1 MTTGVAPS
9 TNPKL
14 NHRRPLLI
22 VENFPLSVLHSL
34 PLSVIGGDS
43 PRHRFCPY
51 WLLLVKVKPQEFA
64 SHDYAWARERMVQ
77 EQIIAR
83 GIADARVISAMRKIP
98 RHLFVDAGIVNRAYD
113 DSALP
118 IGDKQTLSQPYMAA
132 RMAES
137 LALSG
142 SEKVLE
148 VGTGSGYQT
157 ALLAE
162 LCFNVFSV
170 EKLRGLSRK
179 ARSLL
184 DQLAYQNIALHVG
197 DGTIGWSE
205 HAPYDAIIVSAGAP
219 KAPQPLLDQLFI
231 GGRLVI
237 PVGDEQGQTLL
248 HVSRT
253 RTGFKETVLGECKFV
268 KLLGKYGWRE

>member
-1 MTTGVAPS
+1 
-9 TNPKL
+9 
-14 NHRRPLLI
+14 
-22 VENFPLSVLHSL
+22 
-34 PLSVIGGDS
+34 
-43 PRHRFCPY
+43 
-51 WLLLVKVKPQEFA
+51 
-64 SHDYAWARERMVQ
+64 MVQ

-83 GIADARVISAMRKIP
+83 GINDPRVIAAMRKIS
-98 RHLFVDAGIVNRAYD
+98 RHLFVDPGIVNRAYD

-118 IGDKQTLSQPYMAA
+118 IGDKQTLSQPYIAA
-132 RMAES
+132 RMTES
-137 LALSG
+137 LGLAG

-170 EKLRGLSRK
+170 EKLRSLSRS
-179 ARSLL
+179 ARTLL
-184 DQLAYQNIALHVG
+184 DRLDYQNIALHVG

-205 HAPYDAIIVSAGAP
+205 HAPYDAIIVTAGAP
-219 KAPQPLLDQLFI
+219 KVPQPLLDQLFV

-248 HVSRT
+248 CVNRT
-253 RTGFKETVLGECKFV
+253 RTGFKESQLGECKFV

>member
-1 MTTGVAPS
+1 
-9 TNPKL
+9 
-14 NHRRPLLI
+14 
-22 VENFPLSVLHSL
+22 
-34 PLSVIGGDS
+34 
-43 PRHRFCPY
+43 
-51 WLLLVKVKPQEFA
+51 
-64 SHDYAWARERMVQ
+64 MVQ

-83 GIADARVISAMRKIP
+83 GVNDPRVIAAVRKIP
-98 RHLFVDAGIVNRAYD
+98 RHLFVDPGIVNRAYD

-132 RMAES
+132 RMTEI
-137 LALSG
+137 LALAG

-170 EKLRGLSRK
+170 ERLRALSRK

-184 DQLAYQNIALHVG
+184 DRLDYQNIALHVG

-205 HAPYDAIIVSAGAP
+205 HAPYDAIIVTAGAP
-219 KAPQPLLDQLFI
+219 KPPQPLLDQLFV

-248 HVSRT
+248 RVVRT
-253 RTGFKETVLGECKFV
+253 RTGFKETGLGECKFV

>member
-1 MTTGVAPS
+1 
-9 TNPKL
+9 
-14 NHRRPLLI
+14 
-22 VENFPLSVLHSL
+22 
-34 PLSVIGGDS
+34 
-43 PRHRFCPY
+43 
-51 WLLLVKVKPQEFA
+51 
-64 SHDYAWARERMVQ
+64 MVQ

-83 GIADARVISAMRKIP
+83 GVKDQRIIAAMRKIP
-98 RHLFVDAGIVNRAYD
+98 RHLFIDPGIVNRAYD

-118 IGDKQTLSQPYMAA
+118 IGDKQTLSQPFMAA
-132 RMAES
+132 RMTEM
-137 LALSG
+137 LTLSG

-170 EKLRGLSRK
+170 EKIRALSRK
-179 ARSLL
+179 ARILL
-184 DQLAYQNIALHVG
+184 DRLDYQNIALHVG

-205 HAPYDAIIVSAGAP
+205 HAPYDGIIVTAGAP
-219 KAPQPLLDQLFI
+219 KAPQPLLDQLSV

-237 PVGDEQGQTLL
+237 PIGDEQAQSLARVT
-248 HVSRT
+248 RT
-253 RTGFKETVLGECKFV
+253 RSGFKQEHLGECKFV

>member
-1 MTTGVAPS
+1 
-9 TNPKL
+9 
-14 NHRRPLLI
+14 
-22 VENFPLSVLHSL
+22 
-34 PLSVIGGDS
+34 
-43 PRHRFCPY
+43 
-51 WLLLVKVKPQEFA
+51 
-64 SHDYAWARERMVQ
+64 MVQ
-77 EQIIAR
+77 DQLVAR
-83 GIADARVISAMRKIP
+83 GIADGRVLAAMRKIP

-113 DSALP
+113 DCALP

-132 RMAES
+132 LMTET

-148 VGTGSGYQT
+148 VGTGSAYQT

-170 EKLRGLSRK
+170 EKIRALSLK
-179 ARSLL
+179 ARVLL
-184 DQLAYQNIALHVG
+184 DRLEYQNIALHVG

-205 HAPYDAIIVSAGAP
+205 HAPYDAIMVTAGAP
-219 KAPQPLLDQLFI
+219 QAPQPLLDQLSM

-237 PVGDEQGQTLL
+237 PVGDEQGQTL
-248 HVSRT
+248 VRVTRT
-253 RTGFKETVLGECKFV
+253 RTSFKQEQLGECKFV